1 MVYPEWQRIL
11 KQRRRSSIA
20 FQALSVARSFE
31 KERRYAA
38 IPRFKKIVASLAAK
52 RSNSKSEGAATLCGE
67 RKPFRVFVSPFVS
80 PGCIKMGT
88 LLMTWDD
95 EASSASY

>member
-1 MVYPEWQRIL
+1 MAAYFETAPPVKHR
-11 KQRRRSSIA
+11 
-20 FQALSVARSFE
+20 LSGA
-31 KERRYAA
+31 ERRTLLRKREGATR
-38 IPRFKKIVASLAAK
+38 RFRASKKIVASLAAK